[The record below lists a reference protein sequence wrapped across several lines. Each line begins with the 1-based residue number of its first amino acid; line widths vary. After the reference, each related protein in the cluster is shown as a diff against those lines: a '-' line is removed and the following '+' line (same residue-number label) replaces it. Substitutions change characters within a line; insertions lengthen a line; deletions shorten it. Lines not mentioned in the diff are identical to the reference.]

1 MIVEK
6 INIWGDTSMLHVH
19 ILSWVLAIVLFIA
32 TYLNFSKIQGP
43 SPYFKP
49 LHMALRL
56 FMLLTLFTGFWELI
70 KEFIAAAHGDG
81 GNHMLLTL
89 KMLCGLAVIALM
101 EVTIA
106 KRKKKE
112 EGHKFFW
119 IKIALI
125 IITMAIGIILPWGP
139 LTKMFG
145 LG

>member
-1 MIVEK
+1 
-6 INIWGDTSMLHVH
+6 MLHVH

-70 KEFIAAAHGDG
+70 KEFIAHGDG

-106 KRKKKE
+106 KRKKK
-112 EGHKFFW
+112 KKD
-119 IKIALI
+119 INS
-125 IITMAIGIILPWGP
+125 
-139 LTKMFG
+139 FG
-145 LG
+145 LQSR